1 MANKTFDPP
10 NRHRL
15 FLLVIFVTT
24 FLFFT
29 LVVASLARAQTH
41 GVRFDLEQC
50 TCGDLPLNAEQSFAM
65 GIVLHC
71 AYEWP
76 VVTAG
81 GASTS
86 RAVFEVNFTQD
97 SNLDKVPAL
106 MEEERELV
114 AAWEEARRSNPCSTG
129 LTILEN
135 TADHYSIVGSVPET
149 FGIVD
154 GAECNNPSPEQCSFG
169 KGVILLHDRYR
180 LESEIR
186 TCVDPAEH
194 EANVALLQQLET
206 CAAAAAEAHHQAY
219 QAALT
224 PEPEPTVEGPTC
236 QDWCL
241 SLDPVGFWIPSD
253 ETPPNCTCD
262 CGPDAVFFEQGCATC
277 ATLCQGEGQEVY
289 QKPGGGCSCLC
300 TDPSEKWDG
309 KTGVCVPVEA
319 EEQGETNRCEI
330 ELGENCQ
337 NSSDCGCSFTSPDA
351 ASYNQYLRCEPEH
364 ARADIFGCVFEGPDD
379 EEMLAIV
386 KEEYRKCTDAW
397 LMMMLPNSLAD
408 SDFSQAQL
416 NNVMGGLGGLDQ
428 VSNWQ
433 QKSGCLPSDNVGQ
446 SGGVVT
452 GQEAADPLVCLME
465 YCRRVVGG
473 AVRELED
480 RTGLGQQPVVWGPG
494 IKVQPGTESSPEKHL
509 EQIGLNAVRAYGGFD
524 LYGDREATVETSYGI
539 AAVHSRYLLQVDQ
552 TTGLKA
558 YLFDGVMTYYY
569 FHEGQIWSVNLDP
582 GQMFSTDADGVPEV
596 VVPFDPAV
604 LEDWWSA
611 AEYVLDCPVNAH
623 QEGADC
629 YCDSGF
635 EAASDNA
642 ACVTSAEGSVA
653 EVSPL
658 SGDVPVGLPESPPT
672 VGEPQSEPFIP
683 PLLLISAG
691 LLGCA
696 AVGILIVIYQKMRQS
711 GGTR

>member
-1 MANKTFDPP
+1 MTNRTFNPP
-10 NRHRL
+10 HRHRF
-15 FLLVIFVTT
+15 FLLVIFAMA
-24 FLFFT
+24 FLFST
-29 LVVASLARAQTH
+29 LIVANLASAQTR
-41 GVRFDLEQC
+41 GVSFALEQC
-50 TCGDLPLNAEQSFAM
+50 ACGDLPINSENSFAM

-86 RAVFEVNFTQD
+86 RAIFEVNFTQD
-97 SNLDKVPAL
+97 SNLDKVPGL

-114 AAWEEARRSNPCSTG
+114 AAWEEAGRSNPCSTG

-135 TADHYSIVGSVPET
+135 SADHYSIVGSAPET
-149 FGIVD
+149 YGIVD
-154 GAECNNPSPEQCSFG
+154 DVECKNPSPGQCSLG
-169 KGVILLHDRYR
+169 KGMLLLHDRYR

-186 TCVDPAEH
+186 TCIDPAGH

-206 CAAAAAEAHHQAY
+206 CAAAAAETHYQAY

-224 PEPEPTVEGPTC
+224 PEPSPTQEGPTC
-236 QDWCL
+236 HDWCQ
-241 SLDPVGFWIPSD
+241 SLDPIGFWIPGE

-262 CGPDAVFFEQGCATC
+262 CGPDAVFFQQGCATC
-277 ATLCQGEGQEVY
+277 STLCQREGQEVY
-289 QKPGGGCSCLC
+289 QKPGGGCTCLC
-300 TDPSEKWDG
+300 TDPLEKWDG
-309 KTGVCVPVEA
+309 KTGECVPVDA
-319 EEQGETNRCEI
+319 DEQGGNNRCEI
-330 ELGENCQ
+330 EVGENCQ
-337 NSSDCGCSFTSPDA
+337 NSTDCSCSFTSPDA
-351 ASYNQYLRCEPEH
+351 ASYNQYLRCEPGN
-364 ARADIFGCVFEGPDD
+364 AKADIFGCVFEGPDD

-386 KEEYRKCTDAW
+386 KEEYRQCTDAW
-397 LMMMLPNSLAD
+397 LMMMLPSSLAD

-416 NNVMGGLGGLDQ
+416 NNVMGGMGGLDQ
-428 VSNWQ
+428 VSSWQ
-433 QKSGCLPSDNVGQ
+433 QKSGCLPSDNYGQ

-480 RTGLGQQPVVWGPG
+480 RTGLGQRPVVWGSG
-494 IKVQPGTESSPEKHL
+494 IKVQPDTGSSPEKHL

-524 LYGDREATVETSYGI
+524 LYGDREATVETRYGI
-539 AAVHSRYLLQVDQ
+539 ATVHSRYLLQVGE

-569 FHEGQIWSVNLDP
+569 FHEGQIWSVNLAA
-582 GQMFSTDADGVPEV
+582 GQMFSTDADGVPGA
-596 VVPFDPAV
+596 VVPFDAAA
-604 LEDWWSA
+604 LEDWWST

-635 EAASDNA
+635 EAASDNDV
-642 ACVTSAEGSVA
+642 CVPSDQLSDGD
-653 EVSPL
+653 VSSL
-658 SGDVPVGLPESPPT
+658 SGDAPAGLPESIPA
-672 VGEPQSEPFIP
+672 VGEAESEAFIP
-683 PLLLISAG
+683 PLFLISAG

-696 AVGILIVIYQKMRQS
+696 AVGILIVIYQKMRRS
-711 GGTR
+711 